1 MNEYSNTSVLDQA
14 KSKIQ
19 LFKTLN
25 NPSFDSQGMLHD
37 LQHPGFMSTPDEYGF
52 TDWVRDA
59 WTDWNIMRNETN
71 YSSELGKYQ
80 LDQVK
85 VNELDNAEDYLRLVQ
100 YNTDSEDKVEIPEE
114 LGEEYSKLAK
124 EYKLTGSI
132 DEQISQIGKHKE
144 ELFASQNNALNE
156 AKKYQDNAQDWKD
169 RHDLSDYYEY
179 KKEEGIFNQYELDSY
194 LYKLPGI
201 FGSSS
206 SSMGLQALGMIAG
219 LGAGAV
225 ISAMSG
231 GTLTPLV
238 GGLLATGLS
247 ATSFG
252 ANIAAADRE
261 NKAEVFD
268 NMKSRVIEQSLNDG
282 TYKVVIDQARKKLN
296 NDSLTDDEVMDQILT
311 NQVDVKNEA
320 FNKSVKDALTGIEQ
334 LYTSDMAT
342 VLGTE
347 SIQTALNII
356 PFGALAKLGKLGKL
370 GKAINQVTGKKA
382 KLMDELSEKIDDIK
396 YFGLD
401 EVAKLSSR
409 TKRDFVFDVATRQFM
424 QMSSE
429 MVEES
434 NQYLNAQNYIAGK
447 YDGMQPSYIQALT
460 DSWGGAARSLYSFY
474 APWDTALSSDKEWLE
489 NARSGFVLGF
499 LNIPNLAKLGVDA
512 RSTYKQLQ
520 GDKFVEDIA
529 VNDIFA
535 DKDRLN
541 KNVFYADHSVKG
553 RNEEIYRAFNKA
565 KEIGI
570 EGIDDQMWDDER
582 DRAIQIMNQAQSK
595 QTQKMA
601 EERGF
606 KPGTHDYNIYV
617 GLLDYRRE
625 RYKEA
630 EQKYNDIKKE
640 YDALVNNSQALDDAS
655 FLVFESDVD
664 DTLENGY
671 NIRNN
676 YIEAAK
682 YNAQK
687 QALEELEDS
696 FTSLQQDA
704 EELHAKFGISYNKTD
719 LQSVRSHLRKMINDM
734 QAKSEDGNVVEVDS
748 SIELPSIQKDLVRLN
763 KQMAL
768 SRIDI
773 DRAYSDLKDLVA
785 SKEDTKKLNGEIIKG
800 DPKAIER
807 SRRQVNKY
815 KRVQKENQEFE
826 QEIQDNHRQEEGE
839 VEVRPANVNQD
850 EEVQAPVV
858 QQEEPMVKQPVVT
871 EPEVVEEPNTEEQP
885 TVEEQPEIT
894 PEQPVQK
901 PEYVEPTAQV
911 EFEYDFESR
920 RKELLA
926 ARSESVEIGTE
937 PVSRSKAEKNRDAA
951 LRANPA
957 AEKELDYYSQG
968 VTHKYNRDNKYG
980 KAYEDASNALNRA
993 VEQIDT
999 EIGQAMSQFF
1009 PENAWKYKN
1018 GNRKPFFVRQDIDY
1032 LLSTDYGVQS
1042 FQNVLETFDD
1052 LMQLQGQL
1060 EDAISDVDV
1069 NSADKLIEQ
1078 INQAI
1083 ESLNQALDAY
1093 TNQQEQREDTIQRT
1107 STIPSY
1113 SESGH
1118 KLVNGAMSSEES
1130 ADFIK
1135 YSAEPDFII
1144 GSTVEFEVLKDRIN
1158 VVFNYKGKKIRTRLS
1173 PDSSAI
1179 GIMNKIREY
1188 QKQVEKDSTLSIV
1201 PSGVARTAGRIQHG
1215 SEERKLSDVSGHWEA
1230 KDEYDITPENTT
1242 IGVGTKDGIRRGN
1255 TLFRKGNYEAGRS
1268 YWMVKVRRPE
1278 SPNNDRTVPVPLNRV
1293 KIGEIPGLA
1302 EIIIQCYEQ
1311 YRNGQFVTK
1320 DGIKTPIDPI
1330 RLLNFIVYNGTNTIV
1345 SDQDTRDTQYVEE
1358 LKKKQLFWEDGKLT
1372 IGNITYDMTTLSS
1385 NPEVRQTAIKNLEE
1399 NFNFRIQDENLYAN
1413 WGSEELKETNPF
1425 YGLKSWFELYQ
1436 KDKLTILPG
1445 VIEFDRKMVGL
1456 DKSAP
1461 KGISVLGYY
1470 VKNGLI
1476 KTDFTGMA
1484 DALIYMKDVDLVK
1497 NDEGKTDQQI
1507 EQSVTEDP
1515 INDQTPVDDI
1525 VKFLNKEFGA
1535 LKVDKKSEQK
1545 DQESLHDK
1553 ARKIVKRLTGLED
1566 VEVIDDVLGV
1576 VGTDMYILGRARID
1590 SIQLSTF
1597 APDGTEYHES
1607 WHRIS
1612 NLLMEDK
1619 QREKLFTQVRKK
1631 YGKNLTDIEVDEI
1644 LADQFRDFEL
1654 EIGEQ
1659 LDYTTK
1665 NIFRRIWNFVRAL
1678 VNLKSLQLAKLYT
1691 AINRGEFASIRPT
1704 QERINRFRKLY
1715 GNQGAL
1721 YTYRGHEFKTF
1732 NNSKTI
1738 DNAVDSLIYILFNM
1752 PDADNKTVTRITDY
1766 TDIDKLSLDKLKIKL
1781 ATSQSPVFNELFQN
1795 FDLIE
1800 QLIKQKL
1807 KRIQVNLLTKQEDEL
1822 LNEEGEE
1829 DLGKI
1834 DMDDFTKASYEID
1847 PFSTAPAE
1855 VKFFFTTIPEKNW
1868 INGQINVVKDA
1879 TTGLP
1884 RFVDPRIAWNVT
1896 LNRLHNVKTIQ
1907 ELQDRVNHY
1916 SFTEPLFAGV
1926 KTKLDKLIERSKH
1939 GTPDEQIQAESTL
1952 TKILITIHS
1961 NKNSFLTVKADVNT
1975 VNGETSHEL
1984 NIIDNTAENKSR
1996 ALPSHYSQNMFLP
2009 GGILEIDQEK
2019 GIHWSEN
2026 GAQTINNLLAVYN
2039 TVYNAVTNNRNL
2051 ITKKGSYDLH
2061 EIKNMRM
2068 VKEYFVDMLN
2078 AAGITIDYGTL
2089 DEMINRPT
2097 YQGGTEYDRFARF
2110 FVFSTD
2116 YFGGVP
2122 ALMKRFETLRD
2133 ALKKNPYGLQT
2144 ININEQDVNITQFY
2158 NSSGFVKELAK
2169 AFIQF
2174 HSNSDNLMEY
2184 GAGNNLLYASSQNNF
2199 STDTVDEL
2207 NTDPNLVEDLMNVPY
2222 QSASM
2227 LLQQIQN
2234 GAKLRAQTF
2243 VNFRTNNQ
2251 GDIGSDY
2258 HQITDTEDYLAKMTL
2273 ILNNRL
2279 IFPTIADKKT
2289 YHVIEGLQLPNERF
2303 QDFTHET
2310 GIGRRFTFGNQ
2321 TVLQMLKYAYSEL
2334 ASIQHCMNQLT
2345 PGHPDFL
2352 PEDQRIK
2359 NYHTPN
2365 KYKIG
2370 KEIFTV
2376 EPNGTR
2382 FQFLSGVYTYD
2393 ENGNG
2398 IFHNFNDPKKSSADN
2413 LKEAQ
2418 TYFFNQPQEQ
2428 QIKLINDLLSRRV
2441 SKELEYCINKGI
2453 IDIKGAGQFSNKLL
2467 DDRIIKNR
2475 AAHYNRLGYKDGN
2488 HMAIMDMIA
2497 QYVANTIISVN
2508 EVERVFSGNPAF
2520 YKWIYDENGIVD
2532 ASVDKIKRLGSLTST
2547 GINNRLDFEDF
2558 DSDYVC
2564 AELKDFEIGSRQFTD
2579 TLVPMFVDSSIREV
2593 VKQVHGI
2600 KATLKEDGSNK
2611 SIEELKEEFP
2621 QEANLATVRAKK
2633 EVAGYGDGI
2642 NVADAAVYVT
2652 PEFYAKMMRS
2662 IGMWSPEI
2670 KEAYR
2675 ILTEPANEE
2684 ERNWESQAQAYEKIM
2699 KASFKPLKYMAFGR
2713 RMENGLAVPYF
2724 NKMALFPLFESVAT
2738 GDIRKLY
2745 DRMTDKNN
2753 KIDMVL
2759 FESAVKA
2766 GSKNPLS
2773 WKRSR
2778 TDEEVYDEL
2787 GYNQTAIDPNL
2798 LEEPRYV
2805 NDLYKLTTYKQN
2817 MKYLRQQ
2824 LATDPHTHEE
2834 QMAGTQMLKVAL
2846 ANLDLLG
2853 NYGFGENK
2861 TKGEVIRD
2869 TIFSA
2874 MNELSDRGRAKLEK
2888 RLLGEDGKISQE
2900 KLSKFLMDD
2909 LETQDTD
2916 NNILDGVTY
2925 DPSTGRM
2932 NLSLSAISNN
2942 GWLESR
2948 TISLINKEVID
2959 VNLPGGA
2966 FIQRSA
2972 FGLAAD
2978 QADVIS
2984 DKMLNNGKPLK
2995 TIDEKDGSLQSI
3007 VSINLFKH
3015 FIPNYDKMT
3024 FTEAR
3029 KWLID
3034 NNVIGEN
3041 SEPSAIGYRIP
3052 TQAQASIQALKF
3064 MDVLPEIMGDTIVL
3078 PEDFTKQTGSDFDID
3093 KLYVS
3098 RYQFNSKGQKVQ
3110 FDESKGMEGNSEAA
3124 IKNKLVEQ
3132 YIKVLTTTE
3141 YTNQL
3146 KVSIDNATATVK
3158 GVLEQIESKKKV
3170 EHQEPMWVY
3179 TPQYQEMVKDEYTK
3193 GKSGIGPFALNNAHH
3208 ILTQLMQIQYV
3219 SNDFTIALNLT
3230 DLGKQYDDDGSGKRI
3245 LDWLSAMINAFVDIA
3260 KDPYIVRLNVNPYTF
3275 NMTAYLL
3282 RMGKG
3287 EQTFY
3292 FLKQPVIDEVAK
3304 AVLNTRGN
3312 YGKDTTKTQS
3322 EIEQEATNKV
3332 LEKYGITQDVLD
3344 AQRDILKDPRQLATH
3359 LEGLFDGELKNML
3372 LSNDITDEQRKKY
3385 QAKVWLAWQAL
3396 TPYAKDMA
3404 DIVKY
3409 SKIDTKKMGK
3419 SFAAQR
3425 IFEKGMN
3432 DMRNPLNNRFAPGEV
3447 SRFFDNTFLSKK
3459 AQNSINFG
3467 RSLFENQ
3474 LLRTSPKFLDC
3485 LDNILYRLG
3494 KKNSVDERLLRTIV
3508 SSMEAAIKSEFFN
3521 QKMIENKVDV
3531 YDLMYGENSIAKRLM
3546 KLRNR
3551 INRNQIAGL
3560 SMTSNGF
3567 NNELLNFLM
3576 PNNLKFETTF
3586 QEPDYVNVK
3595 TMFDQDVHTKNMIIS
3610 AWEELLDYSNVDS
3623 EVSKLAEDLIYYA
3636 FVTSGDN
3643 KNMNSFFEFVPTSWR
3658 NEYSEFLQNKLD
3670 NNETVVDYRDVMLN
3684 NWTNNDIVPRIE
3696 HTYVEQKI
3704 TADGIMNEETS
3715 LFGIRSKM
3723 KAVGSSI
3730 NPYLFFSGKAGNKNR
3745 IKPIGTKVI
3754 EEYNVFTG
3762 QLQKNRYP
3770 IYPSFVKIKYGST
3783 NSPSSYIVYELV
3795 GYNREVS
3802 KTTQQPVYTPIYML
3816 VNKKGMRYKG
3826 HVITEYGRTDNYSF
3840 NFFPSGITKQ
3850 DFTNNVIKDVIQKSP
3865 RIPER
3870 AKGSFNYTFVSQFE
3884 DINTLPSYMSDNEI
3898 DQANELEMKDI
3909 FGDYGEKVELNDK
3922 MEKEGEQIKKQCKG
3936 E

>member
-1 MNEYSNTSVLDQA
+1 MEYNNILQSIRTRANGYNSIGAGFNVKDYLYNTQ
-14 KSKIQ
+14 
-19 LFKTLN
+19 
-25 NPSFDSQGMLHD
+25 NPAYFYEPDS
-37 LQHPGFMSTPDEYGF
+37 YGF

-71 YSSELGKYQ
+71 YSTELGNYQ

-85 VNELDNAEDYLRLVQ
+85 VEELDEVENYLNLIKYNAE
-100 YNTDSEDKVEIPEE
+100 NSENPIDIPDE
-114 LGEEYSKLAK
+114 LGKKYQSFAK
-124 EYKLTGSI
+124 EYKLIGSI
-132 DEQISQIGKHKE
+132 DEQINQI
-144 ELFASQNNALNE
+144 QNNKKDLFVSQSEALDA
-156 AKKYQDNAQDWKD
+156 AKKYQDAAQDYKD
-169 RHDLSDYYEY
+169 RHDLSDYYQF
-179 KKEEGIFNQYELDSY
+179 KKDEGVFSQYELDSY

-206 SSMGLQALGMIAG
+206 SSMGLQALGMATG
-219 LGAGAV
+219 LGAGIV

-231 GTLTPLV
+231 GMLTPLV

-247 ATSFG
+247 ATSLG

-268 NMKSRVIEQSLNDG
+268 NMKSRIIEQALNDG
-282 TYKVVIDQARKKLN
+282 TYKTVIDQARKKLN
-296 NDSLTDDEVMDQILT
+296 NDQLTDDEVMNQILT
-311 NQVDVKNEA
+311 NQVEVKNEA

-347 SIQTALNII
+347 SVQTALNII
-356 PFGALAKLGKLGKL
+356 PFGQLAKLGKLGKL
-370 GKAINQVTGKKA
+370 GKTINKFTGKKT
-382 KLMDELSEKIDDIK
+382 KLMDELGEKIDGIK
-396 YFGLD
+396 YFGID
-401 EVAKLSSR
+401 QVTKLSAR
-409 TKRDFVFDVATRQFM
+409 TKRDFIFDVTTRQFM

-429 MVEES
+429 MIEES

-447 YDGMQPSYIQALT
+447 YDGMQPSYSQALT

-512 RSTYKQLQ
+512 RATYKQLQ

-529 VNDIFA
+529 TNDVFA

-541 KNVFYADHSVKG
+541 KNIYYADHAVKG

-570 EGIDDQMWDDER
+570 EGIDDQMWDEER
-582 DRAIQIMNQAQSK
+582 DHAVSVMNLANSQRVK
-595 QTQKMA
+595 KLA

-606 KPGTHDYNIYV
+606 KPGTEDYNIYV
-617 GLLDYRRE
+617 GLLDYRRTRVE
-625 RYKEA
+625 EA
-630 EQKYNDIKKE
+630 QKNFNEVKKE
-640 YDALVNNSQALDDAS
+640 FDAIANNQKELDKAS
-655 FLVFESDVD
+655 WYVFEAYVD
-664 DTLENGY
+664 ETPEGVNL
-671 NIRNN
+671 RHN
-676 YIEAAK
+676 YITAAK
-682 YNAQK
+682 LNAQR
-687 QALEELEDS
+687 QAINELEEAFSELA
-696 FTSLQQDA
+696 QDA
-704 EELHAKFGISYNKTD
+704 EEINSKFGIGYNKTD
-719 LQSVRSHLRKMINDM
+719 LQSVRAHLRKMKDELYKDVTDEN
-734 QAKSEDGNVVEVDS
+734 GNPIKLESD
-748 SIELPSIQKDLVRLN
+748 IELPTIQKDLVSASKKMIL
-763 KQMAL
+763 A
-768 SRIDI
+768 SIDMQ
-773 DRAYSDLKDLVA
+773 RASSDYHDLIA
-785 SKEDTKKLNGEIIKG
+785 SKEDSKGLDGKTVKG
-800 DPKAIER
+800 DPKAAER
-807 SRRQVNKY
+807 SRRQINKY
-815 KRVQKENQEFE
+815 KKVQQENQEFE

-839 VEVRPANVNQD
+839 VEVMPADINQE
-850 EEVQAPVV
+850 EEVMPPIV
-858 QQEEPMVKQPVVT
+858 QQEEPIVEQPVVT

-885 TVEEQPEIT
+885 TVEEQP
-894 PEQPVQK
+894 VQK
-901 PEYVEPTAQV
+901 PEYVEPVAQV

-926 ARSESVEIGTE
+926 ARSESVEVGTE
-937 PVSRSKAEKNRDAA
+937 PVSRYKAEKNRDAA
-951 LRANPA
+951 LRINPT

-968 VTHKYNRDNKYG
+968 VTHKYDRDNKYG
-980 KAYEDASNALNRA
+980 KAHEDASDALSRT
-993 VEQIDT
+993 VEQIDA
-999 EIGQAMSQFF
+999 EIGKFMTAMF
-1009 PENAWKYKN
+1009 PEQSWKYKR
-1018 GNRKPFFVRQDIDY
+1018 GVRSPFFVQQDIDVLLEEDDY
-1032 LLSTDYGVQS
+1032 LFRITNDYSHVIA
-1042 FQNVLETFDD
+1042 FKNVMNAFSELND
-1052 LMQLQGQL
+1052 LQGQL
-1060 EDAISDVDV
+1060 EDAISNVDVD
-1069 NSADKLIEQ
+1069 SADKLIEQ
-1078 INQAI
+1078 INQTI

-1093 TNQQEQREDTIQRT
+1093 TNQQEQKEDTTQRT
-1107 STIPSY
+1107 STVPSY

-1118 KLVNGAMSSEES
+1118 KLVNGAISSEES
-1130 ADFIK
+1130 INFIK

-1144 GSTVEFEVLKDRIN
+1144 ASTVEFEVLQDRIN
-1158 VVFNYKGKKIRTRLS
+1158 VVFDYKGKKIRTRLS
-1173 PDSSAI
+1173 PDSSAL
-1179 GIMNKIREY
+1179 GIIDKIREY

-1201 PSGVARTAGRIQHG
+1201 PSGIARTAGRIQHG
-1215 SEERKLSDVSGHWEA
+1215 SEERKLSDISGYWEA
-1230 KDEYDITPENTT
+1230 KDEYDITPENTI

-1255 TLFRKGNYEAGRS
+1255 ILFRKGNYEAGRS

-1345 SDQDTRDTQYVEE
+1345 SDQDTRDAQYVEE

-1372 IGNITYDMTTLSS
+1372 IGNVTYDMTTLSS
-1385 NPEVRQTAIKNLEE
+1385 NPEVRQAAIKNIEE

-1445 VIEFDRKMVGL
+1445 VLEFDRKMVGL
-1456 DKSAP
+1456 DKSTP

-1484 DALIYMKDVDLVK
+1484 DALIYMKDVDLIK

-1507 EQSVTEDP
+1507 EQTVIENP
-1515 INDQTPVDDI
+1515 VNDQTPVDDI
-1525 VKFLNKEFGA
+1525 IKFFDNEFGA

-1545 DQESLHDK
+1545 DLESLHDK

-1566 VEVIDDVLGV
+1566 VEVINDILGI

-1631 YGKNLTDIEVDEI
+1631 YGKSLNDVEVDEI

-1654 EIGEQ
+1654 EVGEQ

-1665 NIFRRIWNFVRAL
+1665 SIFRRIWNFIRAL

-1704 QERINRFRKLY
+1704 QERIDRFRKLY

-1721 YTYRGHEFKTF
+1721 YTYRGYEFKTF

-1738 DNAVDSLIYILFNM
+1738 DNAVDSLIYLLFNM
-1752 PDADNKTVTRITDY
+1752 PDVDNKTVTRITDY
-1766 TDIDKLSLDKLKIKL
+1766 TNINKLSLDKLKIKL
-1781 ATSQSPVFNELFQN
+1781 ATSQSPVFKELFQN
-1795 FDLIE
+1795 FDLVE

-1807 KRIQVNLLTKQEDEL
+1807 KRIQVNLLTKQENEL
-1822 LNEEGEE
+1822 VNEDGEE

-1868 INGQINVVKDA
+1868 INGQISVVKDA

-1884 RFVDPRIAWNVT
+1884 KFVDPRISWNII

-1926 KTKLDKLIERSKH
+1926 KTKLDKLIERSKN
-1939 GTPDEQIQAESTL
+1939 GTPDEQVQAESTL

-1961 NKNSFLTVKADVNT
+1961 NKNSFLTIKADVNT

-2009 GGILEIDQEK
+2009 GSILEIDQEK

-2026 GAQTINNLLAVYN
+2026 GLQTINNLLS
-2039 TVYNAVTNNRNL
+2039 VYNAVHNAVINNKNL

-2061 EIKNMRM
+2061 DIKNMRM

-2089 DEMINRPT
+2089 DEIMNRPT
-2097 YQGGTEYDRFARF
+2097 YQEGTEYDKFARF

-2122 ALMKRFETLRD
+2122 ALMKRFQTLRD
-2133 ALKKNPYGLQT
+2133 ALKNNPYGLQT
-2144 ININEQDVNITQFY
+2144 ISINGQDVNVTQFY

-2222 QSASM
+2222 QSAST
-2227 LLQQIQN
+2227 LLQQVQN

-2251 GDIGSDY
+2251 GDVGSDY

-2303 QDFTHET
+2303 QDFTYER

-2334 ASIQHCMNQLT
+2334 ASIQHCINQLT

-2352 PEDQRIK
+2352 PKDQRIK

-2370 KEIFTV
+2370 EEIFTV

-2382 FQFLSGVYTYD
+2382 FQFLNGVYTYD
-2393 ENGNG
+2393 EKGNE

-2418 TYFFNQPQEQ
+2418 KYFFGQPQEQ

-2453 IDIKGAGQFSNKLL
+2453 IDIKGAGQFANKLL

-2475 AAHYNRLGYKDGN
+2475 AAHYIRLGYKDGN

-2497 QYVANTIISVN
+2497 QYVTNTIISVN
-2508 EVERVFSGNPAF
+2508 EVERVFNGNPAF

-2532 ASVDKIKRLGSLTST
+2532 ASVDKIKRLGALTST

-2558 DSDYVC
+2558 DSEYVC
-2564 AELKDFEIGSRQFTD
+2564 AELKDFEIGSRQFAD

-2611 SIEELKEEFP
+2611 SIEELKQEFP

-2633 EVAGYGDGI
+2633 EVAGYGGGI

-2778 TDEEVYDEL
+2778 TDEEVYDKL

-2869 TIFSA
+2869 TIFAA

-2909 LETQDTD
+2909 LESQDTD

-2925 DPSTGRM
+2925 NPFTGRM

-2978 QADVIS
+2978 QSDVIS

-3029 KWLID
+3029 QWLID

-3078 PEDFTKQTGSDFDID
+3078 PEDFTKQTGSDFD
-3093 KLYVS
+3093 
-3098 RYQFNSKGQKVQ
+3098 
-3110 FDESKGMEGNSEAA
+3110 
-3124 IKNKLVEQ
+3124 
-3132 YIKVLTTTE
+3132 
-3141 YTNQL
+3141 
-3146 KVSIDNATATVK
+3146 
-3158 GVLEQIESKKKV
+3158 
-3170 EHQEPMWVY
+3170 
-3179 TPQYQEMVKDEYTK
+3179 
-3193 GKSGIGPFALNNAHH
+3193 
-3208 ILTQLMQIQYV
+3208 
-3219 SNDFTIALNLT
+3219 
-3230 DLGKQYDDDGSGKRI
+3230 
-3245 LDWLSAMINAFVDIA
+3245 
-3260 KDPYIVRLNVNPYTF
+3260 
-3275 NMTAYLL
+3275 
-3282 RMGKG
+3282 
-3287 EQTFY
+3287 
-3292 FLKQPVIDEVAK
+3292 
-3304 AVLNTRGN
+3304 
-3312 YGKDTTKTQS
+3312 
-3322 EIEQEATNKV
+3322 
-3332 LEKYGITQDVLD
+3332 
-3344 AQRDILKDPRQLATH
+3344 
-3359 LEGLFDGELKNML
+3359 
-3372 LSNDITDEQRKKY
+3372 
-3385 QAKVWLAWQAL
+3385 
-3396 TPYAKDMA
+3396 
-3404 DIVKY
+3404 
-3409 SKIDTKKMGK
+3409 
-3419 SFAAQR
+3419 
-3425 IFEKGMN
+3425 
-3432 DMRNPLNNRFAPGEV
+3432 
-3447 SRFFDNTFLSKK
+3447 
-3459 AQNSINFG
+3459 
-3467 RSLFENQ
+3467 
-3474 LLRTSPKFLDC
+3474 
-3485 LDNILYRLG
+3485 
-3494 KKNSVDERLLRTIV
+3494 
-3508 SSMEAAIKSEFFN
+3508 
-3521 QKMIENKVDV
+3521 
-3531 YDLMYGENSIAKRLM
+3531 
-3546 KLRNR
+3546 
-3551 INRNQIAGL
+3551 
-3560 SMTSNGF
+3560 
-3567 NNELLNFLM
+3567 
-3576 PNNLKFETTF
+3576 
-3586 QEPDYVNVK
+3586 
-3595 TMFDQDVHTKNMIIS
+3595 
-3610 AWEELLDYSNVDS
+3610 
-3623 EVSKLAEDLIYYA
+3623 
-3636 FVTSGDN
+3636 
-3643 KNMNSFFEFVPTSWR
+3643 
-3658 NEYSEFLQNKLD
+3658 
-3670 NNETVVDYRDVMLN
+3670 
-3684 NWTNNDIVPRIE
+3684 
-3696 HTYVEQKI
+3696 
-3704 TADGIMNEETS
+3704 
-3715 LFGIRSKM
+3715 
-3723 KAVGSSI
+3723 
-3730 NPYLFFSGKAGNKNR
+3730 
-3745 IKPIGTKVI
+3745 
-3754 EEYNVFTG
+3754 
-3762 QLQKNRYP
+3762 
-3770 IYPSFVKIKYGST
+3770 
-3783 NSPSSYIVYELV
+3783 
-3795 GYNREVS
+3795 
-3802 KTTQQPVYTPIYML
+3802 
-3816 VNKKGMRYKG
+3816 
-3826 HVITEYGRTDNYSF
+3826 
-3840 NFFPSGITKQ
+3840 
-3850 DFTNNVIKDVIQKSP
+3850 
-3865 RIPER
+3865 
-3870 AKGSFNYTFVSQFE
+3870 
-3884 DINTLPSYMSDNEI
+3884 
-3898 DQANELEMKDI
+3898 
-3909 FGDYGEKVELNDK
+3909 
-3922 MEKEGEQIKKQCKG
+3922 
-3936 E
+3936 

>member
-1 MNEYSNTSVLDQA
+1 
-14 KSKIQ
+14 
-19 LFKTLN
+19 
-25 NPSFDSQGMLHD
+25 
-37 LQHPGFMSTPDEYGF
+37 
-52 TDWVRDA
+52 
-59 WTDWNIMRNETN
+59 
-71 YSSELGKYQ
+71 
-80 LDQVK
+80 
-85 VNELDNAEDYLRLVQ
+85 
-100 YNTDSEDKVEIPEE
+100 
-114 LGEEYSKLAK
+114 
-124 EYKLTGSI
+124 
-132 DEQISQIGKHKE
+132 
-144 ELFASQNNALNE
+144 
-156 AKKYQDNAQDWKD
+156 
-169 RHDLSDYYEY
+169 
-179 KKEEGIFNQYELDSY
+179 
-194 LYKLPGI
+194 
-201 FGSSS
+201 
-206 SSMGLQALGMIAG
+206 
-219 LGAGAV
+219 
-225 ISAMSG
+225 
-231 GTLTPLV
+231 
-238 GGLLATGLS
+238 
-247 ATSFG
+247 
-252 ANIAAADRE
+252 
-261 NKAEVFD
+261 
-268 NMKSRVIEQSLNDG
+268 MKSRVIEQSLNDG
-282 TYKVVIDQARKKLN
+282 TYNSIIDQARKKLN
-296 NDSLTDDEVMDQILT
+296 DDSLTDDEVMNQILT
-311 NQVDVKNEA
+311 NQVDVKDEA

-347 SIQTALNII
+347 SFQTALNII
-356 PFGALAKLGKLGKL
+356 PFGQLAKLGKLGKL
-370 GKAINQVTGKKA
+370 GKMVNQVTGKKA
-382 KLMDELSEKIDDIK
+382 KLMDELGEKIDDIK

-409 TKRDFVFDVATRQFM
+409 TKRDFIFDVATRQFM

-429 MVEES
+429 MIEES

-447 YDGMQPSYIQALT
+447 YDGMQPSYIQALA

-512 RSTYKQLQ
+512 RATYKQLQ
-520 GDKFVEDIA
+520 GDKFVEDVA
-529 VNDIFA
+529 ANDVFA

-541 KNVFYADHSVKG
+541 KNIYYADHAVKG

-570 EGIDDQMWDDER
+570 EGIDDQMWDEER
-582 DRAIQIMNQAQSK
+582 DHAVSVMNLANSQRV
-595 QTQKMA
+595 QKLA

-606 KPGTHDYNIYV
+606 KPGTQDYNIYV
-617 GLLDYRRE
+617 GLLDYRRTRVE
-625 RYKEA
+625 EA
-630 EQKYNDIKKE
+630 QNNFNEAKKE
-640 YDALVNNSQALDDAS
+640 FDAIANNQKELDKAS
-655 FLVFESDVD
+655 WYVFEASVD
-664 DTLENGY
+664 ETPEGVNL
-671 NIRNN
+671 RHN
-676 YIEAAK
+676 YIAVAK
-682 YNAQK
+682 LNAQR
-687 QALEELEDS
+687 QAVNELEEAFSELA
-696 FTSLQQDA
+696 QDA
-704 EELHAKFGISYNKTD
+704 EEIKSKFGIGYNKTD
-719 LQSVRSHLRKMINDM
+719 LQSVRAHLRKMKDELYKDVTDEN
-734 QAKSEDGNVVEVDS
+734 GNPVELESD
-748 SIELPSIQKDLVRLN
+748 IELPTIQKDLVSASKKMIL
-763 KQMAL
+763 A
-768 SRIDI
+768 SIDMQ
-773 DRAYSDLKDLVA
+773 RASSDYHDLVA
-785 SKEDTKKLNGEIIKG
+785 SKEDSKGLDGKTVKG
-800 DPKAIER
+800 DPKAIKR
-807 SRRQVNKY
+807 SHRQVNKY
-815 KRVQKENQEFE
+815 KQVQQENQEFE
-826 QEIQDNHRQEEGE
+826 QEIQDNHRQEEGG
-839 VEVRPANVNQD
+839 VEVLPANIDQE
-850 EEVQAPVV
+850 EEVQPFVV
-858 QQEEPMVKQPVVT
+858 QQEEQPVD
-871 EPEVVEEPNTEEQP
+871 EQP
-885 TVEEQPEIT
+885 IIIESEAEEDQEPGVIVLGKSKSRSGREYKIKAFIDDNTNNEFYHNKQYRIQSASNNNIVTFSLNDLLSYVSEDYLELISYHKFEGNTLQSFKVRTVRKYEDKTNCTVRYYLEGFATFDKYDEMQNVIIEVPHLPKQFEILFKPEIA
-894 PEQPVQK
+894 PEQQVEK
-901 PEYVEPTAQV
+901 PEYVEPVAQI
-911 EFEYDFESR
+911 ESEYNFESR
-920 RKELLA
+920 RKEILD
-926 ARSESVEIGTE
+926 ARSKIVEIGTE
-937 PVSRSKAEKNRDAA
+937 PVSRFKAEKNRDAA
-951 LRANPA
+951 LRVNPA

-968 VTHKYNRDNKYG
+968 VTHKYNRYNKYG
-980 KAYEDASNALNRA
+980 KAHEDASDVLNRA

-999 EIGQAMSQFF
+999 EISQAMSQFF

-1018 GNRKPFFVRQDIDY
+1018 GNRKPFFVRQDVDY
-1032 LLSTDYGVQS
+1032 LLSIGYGLPS

-1052 LMQLQGQL
+1052 LMDLQGQL
-1060 EDAISDVDV
+1060 EEAIYDVDADT
-1069 NSADKLIEQ
+1069 ADKLVEQ
-1078 INQAI
+1078 INQTI

-1093 TNQQEQREDTIQRT
+1093 INQQEQKEDTAQRM

-1118 KLVNGAMSSEES
+1118 KLVNGAISSEES

-1144 GSTVEFEVLKDRIN
+1144 GSTVEFEVLQDRIN
-1158 VVFNYKGKKIRTRLS
+1158 VIFNYKGKKIRTRLS
-1173 PDSSAI
+1173 PDSSAW
-1179 GIMNKIREY
+1179 GIVDKIREY
-1188 QKQVEKDSTLSIV
+1188 QKQVQKDPTLSIV
-1201 PSGVARTAGRIQHG
+1201 PSGVARTAGKIQHG
-1215 SEERKLSDVSGHWEA
+1215 SEERKLSDVSGYWEA
-1230 KDEYDITPENTT
+1230 RDEYDITPENTI

-1330 RLLNFIVYNGTNTIV
+1330 RLLNFIVYNGTNTVV
-1345 SDQDTRDTQYVEE
+1345 SDQDTRNSQYIEE

-1385 NPEVRQTAIKNLEE
+1385 NPEVRQAAIKNLEE

-1445 VIEFDRKMVGL
+1445 VLEFDRKMVGL

-1515 INDQTPVDDI
+1515 INDQTPVDNI
-1525 VKFLNKEFGA
+1525 IKFFDDEFGA
-1535 LKVDKKSEQK
+1535 LKVDKKSKQK

-1566 VEVIDDVLGV
+1566 VEVVDDVLGV
-1576 VGTDMYILGRARID
+1576 ISTDMYILGRARID

-1612 NLLMEDK
+1612 NLLMDDK

-1631 YGKNLTDIEVDEI
+1631 YGKNLTDVEVDEI

-1654 EIGEQ
+1654 EVGER

-1678 VNLKSLQLAKLYT
+1678 VNLKSWQLAKLYT

-1822 LNEEGEE
+1822 VNEEGEE

-1907 ELQDRVNHY
+1907 ELQDRINHY

-1926 KTKLDKLIERSKH
+1926 KTKLDKLVERSKH
-1939 GTPDEQIQAESTL
+1939 GTPDEQVQAESTL

-1996 ALPSHYSQNMFLP
+1996 ALPSYYSQNMFLP

-2039 TVYNAVTNNRNL
+2039 AVHNAVINNRNL

-2144 ININEQDVNITQFY
+2144 ININEQDINITQFY

-2227 LLQQIQN
+2227 LLQQVQN

-2273 ILNNRL
+2273 VLNNRL

-2321 TVLQMLKYAYSEL
+2321 TILQMLKYAYSEL

-2365 KYKIG
+2365 KYEIG
-2370 KEIFTV
+2370 KETFKV

-2393 ENGNG
+2393 ENGNEV
-2398 IFHNFNDPKKSSADN
+2398 FHNFNDPKKSSADN

-2475 AAHYNRLGYKDGN
+2475 AAHYIRLGYKDGN

-2508 EVERVFSGNPAF
+2508 EVERVFNGNPAF

-2532 ASVDKIKRLGSLTST
+2532 ASVDKIKRLGALTST

-2564 AELKDFEIGSRQFTD
+2564 AELKDFEIGSRQFAD

-2611 SIEELKEEFP
+2611 SIEELKEEFS
-2621 QEANLATVRAKK
+2621 QETNLATVRAKK

-2675 ILTEPANEE
+2675 ILTEPVNEE

-2787 GYNQTAIDPNL
+2787 GYNQTTIDPNL

-2869 TIFSA
+2869 TIFAA

-2916 NNILDGVTY
+2916 NNILDGVAY
-2925 DPSTGRM
+2925 NPSTGKM

-2948 TISLINKEVID
+2948 IISLINKEVID

-2978 QADVIS
+2978 QMDVIS

-2995 TIDEKDGSLQSI
+2995 TIDEKDGSLQAI

-3015 FIPNYDKMT
+3015 IIPNYDKMT

-3029 KWLID
+3029 QWLLDHNI
-3034 NNVIGEN
+3034 IGEN
-3041 SEPSAIGYRIP
+3041 AEPSAIGYRIP

-3078 PEDFTKQTGSDFDID
+3078 PEDFTKQTGSD
-3093 KLYVS
+3093 
-3098 RYQFNSKGQKVQ
+3098 
-3110 FDESKGMEGNSEAA
+3110 
-3124 IKNKLVEQ
+3124 
-3132 YIKVLTTTE
+3132 
-3141 YTNQL
+3141 
-3146 KVSIDNATATVK
+3146 
-3158 GVLEQIESKKKV
+3158 
-3170 EHQEPMWVY
+3170 
-3179 TPQYQEMVKDEYTK
+3179 
-3193 GKSGIGPFALNNAHH
+3193 
-3208 ILTQLMQIQYV
+3208 
-3219 SNDFTIALNLT
+3219 
-3230 DLGKQYDDDGSGKRI
+3230 
-3245 LDWLSAMINAFVDIA
+3245 
-3260 KDPYIVRLNVNPYTF
+3260 
-3275 NMTAYLL
+3275 
-3282 RMGKG
+3282 
-3287 EQTFY
+3287 
-3292 FLKQPVIDEVAK
+3292 
-3304 AVLNTRGN
+3304 
-3312 YGKDTTKTQS
+3312 
-3322 EIEQEATNKV
+3322 
-3332 LEKYGITQDVLD
+3332 
-3344 AQRDILKDPRQLATH
+3344 
-3359 LEGLFDGELKNML
+3359 
-3372 LSNDITDEQRKKY
+3372 
-3385 QAKVWLAWQAL
+3385 
-3396 TPYAKDMA
+3396 
-3404 DIVKY
+3404 
-3409 SKIDTKKMGK
+3409 KI
-3419 SFAAQR
+3419 
-3425 IFEKGMN
+3425 
-3432 DMRNPLNNRFAPGEV
+3432 
-3447 SRFFDNTFLSKK
+3447 
-3459 AQNSINFG
+3459 
-3467 RSLFENQ
+3467 SLFE
-3474 LLRTSPKFLDC
+3474 
-3485 LDNILYRLG
+3485 
-3494 KKNSVDERLLRTIV
+3494 
-3508 SSMEAAIKSEFFN
+3508 
-3521 QKMIENKVDV
+3521 
-3531 YDLMYGENSIAKRLM
+3531 
-3546 KLRNR
+3546 
-3551 INRNQIAGL
+3551 
-3560 SMTSNGF
+3560 
-3567 NNELLNFLM
+3567 
-3576 PNNLKFETTF
+3576 
-3586 QEPDYVNVK
+3586 
-3595 TMFDQDVHTKNMIIS
+3595 
-3610 AWEELLDYSNVDS
+3610 
-3623 EVSKLAEDLIYYA
+3623 
-3636 FVTSGDN
+3636 
-3643 KNMNSFFEFVPTSWR
+3643 
-3658 NEYSEFLQNKLD
+3658 
-3670 NNETVVDYRDVMLN
+3670 
-3684 NWTNNDIVPRIE
+3684 
-3696 HTYVEQKI
+3696 
-3704 TADGIMNEETS
+3704 
-3715 LFGIRSKM
+3715 
-3723 KAVGSSI
+3723 
-3730 NPYLFFSGKAGNKNR
+3730 
-3745 IKPIGTKVI
+3745 
-3754 EEYNVFTG
+3754 
-3762 QLQKNRYP
+3762 
-3770 IYPSFVKIKYGST
+3770 
-3783 NSPSSYIVYELV
+3783 
-3795 GYNREVS
+3795 
-3802 KTTQQPVYTPIYML
+3802 PV
-3816 VNKKGMRYKG
+3816 
-3826 HVITEYGRTDNYSF
+3826 
-3840 NFFPSGITKQ
+3840 
-3850 DFTNNVIKDVIQKSP
+3850 
-3865 RIPER
+3865 
-3870 AKGSFNYTFVSQFE
+3870 
-3884 DINTLPSYMSDNEI
+3884 
-3898 DQANELEMKDI
+3898 
-3909 FGDYGEKVELNDK
+3909 
-3922 MEKEGEQIKKQCKG
+3922 
-3936 E
+3936 

>member
-1 MNEYSNTSVLDQA
+1 MEYNDILQA
-14 KSKIQ
+14 IRTRANGYNSSGAGFNVRNYLYNKQ
-19 LFKTLN
+19 
-25 NPSFDSQGMLHD
+25 NPAYFYKPDS
-37 LQHPGFMSTPDEYGF
+37 YGF
-52 TDWVRDA
+52 ADWARDA

-71 YSSELGKYQ
+71 YSTELGNYQ

-85 VNELDNAEDYLRLVQ
+85 VEELDEVENYLNLIKYNAE
-100 YNTDSEDKVEIPEE
+100 NSENPIDIPDE
-114 LGEEYSKLAK
+114 LGKKYQSFAK
-124 EYKLTGSI
+124 EYKLIGSI
-132 DEQISQIGKHKE
+132 DEQINQIQNNKKD
-144 ELFASQNNALNE
+144 LFVSQNEALDA
-156 AKKYQDNAQDWKD
+156 AKKYQDAAQDYKD
-169 RHDLSDYYEY
+169 RHDLSDYYQF
-179 KKEEGIFNQYELDSY
+179 KKDEGIFSQYELDSY

-206 SSMGLQALGMIAG
+206 SSMGLQALGMVTG
-219 LGAGAV
+219 LGAGIA

-231 GTLTPLV
+231 GMLTPLV

-268 NMKSRVIEQSLNDG
+268 NMKSRIIEQALNDG
-282 TYKVVIDQARKKLN
+282 TYKTAIDQARKKLN
-296 NDSLTDDEVMDQILT
+296 DDQLTDDEVMNQILT
-311 NQVDVKNEA
+311 NQVEVKNEA

-347 SIQTALNII
+347 SVQTALNII
-356 PFGALAKLGKLGKL
+356 PFGQLAKLGKLGKL
-370 GKAINQVTGKKA
+370 GKAINKVTGKKT
-382 KLMDELSEKIDDIK
+382 KLMDELGDKIDDIK
-396 YFGLD
+396 YFGID
-401 EVAKLSSR
+401 QVAKLSAR
-409 TKRDFVFDVATRQFM
+409 TKRDFIFDIATRQFM

-429 MVEES
+429 MIEES

-447 YDGMQPSYIQALT
+447 YDGMQPSYSQALA

-512 RSTYKQLQ
+512 RATYKQLQ
-520 GDKFVEDIA
+520 GDKFVEDFA
-529 VNDIFA
+529 TNDVFA

-541 KNVFYADHSVKG
+541 KNIYYADHAVKG

-570 EGIDDQMWDDER
+570 EGIDDQMWDEER
-582 DRAIQIMNQAQSK
+582 DHAVSVMNLANSQMVK
-595 QTQKMA
+595 KLA

-606 KPGTHDYNIYV
+606 KPGTEDYNIYV
-617 GLLDYRRE
+617 GLLDYRRTRVE
-625 RYKEA
+625 EA
-630 EQKYNDIKKE
+630 QKNFNEVKKE
-640 YDALVNNSQALDDAS
+640 FDAIANNQKELDKAS
-655 FLVFESDVD
+655 WYVFEASVD
-664 DTLENGY
+664 ETPEGVNL
-671 NIRNN
+671 RHN
-676 YIEAAK
+676 YIAAAK
-682 YNAQK
+682 LNAQR
-687 QALEELEDS
+687 QAINELEEAFSALA
-696 FTSLQQDA
+696 QDA
-704 EELHAKFGISYNKTD
+704 EEIYSKFGIGYNKTD
-719 LQSVRSHLRKMINDM
+719 LQSVRAHLRKMKDELYKDVTDEN
-734 QAKSEDGNVVEVDS
+734 GNPIELESD
-748 SIELPSIQKDLVRLN
+748 IELPTIQKDLVSASKKMIL
-763 KQMAL
+763 A
-768 SRIDI
+768 SIDMQ
-773 DRAYSDLKDLVA
+773 RASSDYHDLVA
-785 SKEDTKKLNGEIIKG
+785 SKEDSKGLNGKIVKG
-800 DPKAIER
+800 DPKAVER
-807 SRRQVNKY
+807 SHRQINKY
-815 KRVQKENQEFE
+815 KKVQQENQEFE

-839 VEVRPANVNQD
+839 VEVKSADISQD
-850 EEVQAPVV
+850 EEVQLVEID
-858 QQEEPMVKQPVVT
+858 EEKIEQVEKPTITQDDDIVWR
-871 EPEVVEEPNTEEQP
+871 EVDEEQP
-885 TVEEQPEIT
+885 IIQQTEQKTEEIVEKKPVEQ
-894 PEQPVQK
+894 
-901 PEYVEPTAQV
+901 
-911 EFEYDFESR
+911 
-920 RKELLA
+920 
-926 ARSESVEIGTE
+926 SESVEKNVKQQPKKFDIDDGQIVNKYGLTIPHSVVGARMRYTLEDGSVVDGFNDGRSTKYKNDNGIVAIHDGAGSYIDISADKIVKVEAYDPITGEEKVFGEYKPKTLDLTDRIKELTQARQQIVETTTE
-937 PVSRSKAEKNRDAA
+937 VVSEYKAKKNRDDAMR
-951 LRANPA
+951 RAQA
-957 AEKELDYYSQG
+957 SGQTAEQSLDYYSQG
-968 VTHKYNRDNKYG
+968 IKHVYNPDNKYG
-980 KAYEDASNALNRA
+980 KAHEDASDALNRA

-999 EIGQAMSQFF
+999 EIGQFMTALF
-1009 PENAWKYKN
+1009 PEQSWKYKRSGRN
-1018 GNRKPFFVRQDIDY
+1018 PFFVQQDIDTLLEENDY
-1032 LLSTDYGVQS
+1032 LFRTTNDYSHTTALINVMSAFSDLSD
-1042 FQNVLETFDD
+1042 
-1052 LMQLQGQL
+1052 LQGQL

-1069 NSADKLIEQ
+1069 DSADKLIER
-1078 INQAI
+1078 INQTI

-1093 TNQQEQREDTIQRT
+1093 TNQQEQKEDTIQRT

-1130 ADFIK
+1130 INFIK

-1144 GSTVEFEVLKDRIN
+1144 GSTVEFEVLQDRIN

-1173 PDSSAI
+1173 PDSSAW
-1179 GIMNKIREY
+1179 GIVDKIREY
-1188 QKQVEKDSTLSIV
+1188 QKQVQKDPTLSIV
-1201 PSGVARTAGRIQHG
+1201 PSGVARTAGRIQYG
-1215 SEERKLSDVSGHWEA
+1215 SEERKLSDVSDYWEA
-1230 KDEYDITPENTT
+1230 KDEYDITPENTI

-1278 SPNNDRTVPVPLNRV
+1278 STNNDRTVPVPLNRV

-1345 SDQDTRDTQYVEE
+1345 SDQDTRDAQYVEE

-1385 NPEVRQTAIKNLEE
+1385 NPEVRQAAIKNIEE

-1445 VIEFDRKMVGL
+1445 VLEFDRKMVGL

-1515 INDQTPVDDI
+1515 INDQTPADGI
-1525 VKFLNKEFGA
+1525 VKFLNEEFGA

-1553 ARKIVKRLTGLED
+1553 ARKIVKRLTGLEN
-1566 VEVIDDVLGV
+1566 VEVINDILGV
-1576 VGTDMYILGRARID
+1576 VGTDMYILGRAKID

-1631 YGKNLTDIEVDEI
+1631 YGKNLTDVEVDEI

-1654 EIGEQ
+1654 EVGEQ

-1678 VNLKSLQLAKLYT
+1678 VNLKSWQLAKLYT
-1691 AINRGEFASIRPT
+1691 TINRGEFASIRPT
-1704 QERINRFRKLY
+1704 QERIDRFRKLY

-1738 DNAVDSLIYILFNM
+1738 DNAVDSLIYLLFNM
-1752 PDADNKTVTRITDY
+1752 PDTDNKTVTRITDY

-1781 ATSQSPVFNELFQN
+1781 ATSQSPVFKELFQN

-1822 LNEEGEE
+1822 VNEEGEE

-1868 INGQINVVKDA
+1868 INGQINVVKDT

-1884 RFVDPRIAWNVT
+1884 KFVDPRIAWNII

-1939 GTPDEQIQAESTL
+1939 GTPDEQVQAESTL

-1961 NKNSFLTVKADVNT
+1961 NKNSFLTIKADVNT

-2026 GAQTINNLLAVYN
+2026 GLQTINNLLS
-2039 TVYNAVTNNRNL
+2039 VYNAVHNAVINNKNL

-2061 EIKNMRM
+2061 DIKNMRM
-2068 VKEYFVDMLN
+2068 IKEYFVDMLN

-2089 DEMINRPT
+2089 DEMMNRPT
-2097 YQGGTEYDRFARF
+2097 YQGGTEYDKFARF

-2122 ALMKRFETLRD
+2122 SLMKRFETLRD

-2144 ININEQDVNITQFY
+2144 ISINEQDVNVTQFY

-2222 QSASM
+2222 QSAST
-2227 LLQQIQN
+2227 LLQQVQN

-2273 ILNNRL
+2273 IFNNRL

-2303 QDFTHET
+2303 QDFTHEK

-2370 KEIFTV
+2370 KETFKV

-2393 ENGNG
+2393 EKGNE

-2418 TYFFNQPQEQ
+2418 KYFFGQPQEQ

-2453 IDIKGAGQFSNKLL
+2453 IDIKGAGQFANKLL

-2475 AAHYNRLGYKDGN
+2475 AAHYTRLGYKDGN

-2497 QYVANTIISVN
+2497 QYVTNTIISVN
-2508 EVERVFSGNPAF
+2508 EVERVFNGNPAF

-2532 ASVDKIKRLGSLTST
+2532 ASVDKIKRLGALTST

-2558 DSDYVC
+2558 DSEYVC

-2600 KATLKEDGSNK
+2600 KATLKKDGSNK
-2611 SIEELKEEFP
+2611 SIEELKQEFP

-2675 ILTEPANEE
+2675 ILTEPTNEE

-2773 WKRSR
+2773 WK
-2778 TDEEVYDEL
+2778 DKD
-2787 GYNQTAIDPNL
+2787 GK
-2798 LEEPRYV
+2798 V
-2805 NDLYKLTTYKQN
+2805 NDLYQFTTYKQN

-2869 TIFSA
+2869 TIFAA
-2874 MNELSDRGRAKLEK
+2874 MNELSDRGRTKLEK

-2925 DPSTGRM
+2925 NPSTGRM

-2978 QADVIS
+2978 QTDVIS

-3029 KWLID
+3029 QWLID

-3078 PEDFTKQTGSDFDID
+3078 PEDFTKQTGSD
-3093 KLYVS
+3093 
-3098 RYQFNSKGQKVQ
+3098 
-3110 FDESKGMEGNSEAA
+3110 
-3124 IKNKLVEQ
+3124 
-3132 YIKVLTTTE
+3132 
-3141 YTNQL
+3141 
-3146 KVSIDNATATVK
+3146 
-3158 GVLEQIESKKKV
+3158 
-3170 EHQEPMWVY
+3170 
-3179 TPQYQEMVKDEYTK
+3179 
-3193 GKSGIGPFALNNAHH
+3193 
-3208 ILTQLMQIQYV
+3208 
-3219 SNDFTIALNLT
+3219 
-3230 DLGKQYDDDGSGKRI
+3230 
-3245 LDWLSAMINAFVDIA
+3245 
-3260 KDPYIVRLNVNPYTF
+3260 
-3275 NMTAYLL
+3275 
-3282 RMGKG
+3282 
-3287 EQTFY
+3287 
-3292 FLKQPVIDEVAK
+3292 
-3304 AVLNTRGN
+3304 
-3312 YGKDTTKTQS
+3312 
-3322 EIEQEATNKV
+3322 
-3332 LEKYGITQDVLD
+3332 
-3344 AQRDILKDPRQLATH
+3344 
-3359 LEGLFDGELKNML
+3359 
-3372 LSNDITDEQRKKY
+3372 
-3385 QAKVWLAWQAL
+3385 
-3396 TPYAKDMA
+3396 
-3404 DIVKY
+3404 
-3409 SKIDTKKMGK
+3409 KI
-3419 SFAAQR
+3419 
-3425 IFEKGMN
+3425 
-3432 DMRNPLNNRFAPGEV
+3432 
-3447 SRFFDNTFLSKK
+3447 
-3459 AQNSINFG
+3459 
-3467 RSLFENQ
+3467 SLFE
-3474 LLRTSPKFLDC
+3474 
-3485 LDNILYRLG
+3485 
-3494 KKNSVDERLLRTIV
+3494 
-3508 SSMEAAIKSEFFN
+3508 
-3521 QKMIENKVDV
+3521 
-3531 YDLMYGENSIAKRLM
+3531 
-3546 KLRNR
+3546 
-3551 INRNQIAGL
+3551 
-3560 SMTSNGF
+3560 
-3567 NNELLNFLM
+3567 
-3576 PNNLKFETTF
+3576 
-3586 QEPDYVNVK
+3586 
-3595 TMFDQDVHTKNMIIS
+3595 
-3610 AWEELLDYSNVDS
+3610 
-3623 EVSKLAEDLIYYA
+3623 
-3636 FVTSGDN
+3636 
-3643 KNMNSFFEFVPTSWR
+3643 
-3658 NEYSEFLQNKLD
+3658 
-3670 NNETVVDYRDVMLN
+3670 
-3684 NWTNNDIVPRIE
+3684 
-3696 HTYVEQKI
+3696 
-3704 TADGIMNEETS
+3704 
-3715 LFGIRSKM
+3715 
-3723 KAVGSSI
+3723 
-3730 NPYLFFSGKAGNKNR
+3730 
-3745 IKPIGTKVI
+3745 
-3754 EEYNVFTG
+3754 
-3762 QLQKNRYP
+3762 
-3770 IYPSFVKIKYGST
+3770 
-3783 NSPSSYIVYELV
+3783 
-3795 GYNREVS
+3795 
-3802 KTTQQPVYTPIYML
+3802 PV
-3816 VNKKGMRYKG
+3816 
-3826 HVITEYGRTDNYSF
+3826 
-3840 NFFPSGITKQ
+3840 
-3850 DFTNNVIKDVIQKSP
+3850 
-3865 RIPER
+3865 
-3870 AKGSFNYTFVSQFE
+3870 
-3884 DINTLPSYMSDNEI
+3884 
-3898 DQANELEMKDI
+3898 
-3909 FGDYGEKVELNDK
+3909 
-3922 MEKEGEQIKKQCKG
+3922 
-3936 E
+3936 